1 MQNKLPLVS
10 VIMNCYNGAKYLR
23 SSVDSLL
30 NQTYENWELIFF
42 DNKSIDDSKNIILS
56 IKDSRIKYFHS
67 DNYITL
73 HKARNKA
80 IQHAQ
85 GKYISFLDT
94 DDLWIKNKLEIQ
106 IKNLESSNYNIL
118 YSNLYLL
125 KENHFFKKIKLT
137 TSKKLPSGKIVVNL
151 LKNYF
156 VPLPTL
162 IIKKQLLTSL
172 KFIFNEKF
180 EIIGDFD
187 LMIRLAI
194 KENIIALDQPLAFYR
209 IHESNFSKNKNLEL
223 SEKTY
228 WLSQFREQFA
238 TQNPLIDKLLL
249 SIEKKIY
256 LEKNFLNLQGKNKL
270 KFVLSNL
277 FLIIKHNEIKNCIKS
292 FLPDRIVSRVFY
304 F

>member
-1 MQNKLPLVS
+1 MQNKPPLVS
-10 VIMNCYNGAKYLR
+10 VIMNCHNGAKYLR

-42 DNKSIDDSKNIILS
+42 DNKSTDDSKNIIFS
-56 IKDSRIKYFHS
+56 IKDSRVKYFHS
-67 DNYITL
+67 DNFINL
-73 HKARNKA
+73 HQARNKA
-80 IQHAQ
+80 IQYAQ

-94 DDLWIKNKLEIQ
+94 DDLWIRNKLEIQ
-106 IKNLESSNYNIL
+106 INNLESSNACIL
-118 YSNLYLL
+118 YSNIYLL
-125 KENHFFKKIKLT
+125 KENHFFKKKKLIT
-137 TSKKLPSGKIVVNL
+137 NKKLPSGKILINL
-151 LKNYF
+151 LKNYIA
-156 VPLPTL
+156 PLPTI
-162 IIKKQLLTSL
+162 IIKSQLLNSL

-187 LMIRLAI
+187 LMMRLAME
-194 KENIIALDQPLAFYR
+194 ENIIGLDQPLAFYR

-228 WLSQFREQFA
+228 WLSQYREQLV

-249 SIEKKIY
+249 TIEKKIY
-256 LEKNFLNLQGKNKL
+256 LEKNFLNLQGKNKI
-270 KFVLSNL
+270 KFILSNL

-292 FLPDRIVSRVFY
+292 LLPDRIVSRMFY